1 MWKLSAGRLASR
13 ILRVHC
19 GPTLAIEE
27 NLDGGNDGA
36 PRMAGWSLHNRNLAR
51 PAGDVVFRIVETGSG
66 KASKKIMADL
76 FRALV
81 QIVVGGL
88 RVFNLVG
95 NIDLVGFELGR
106 HNGLLTYALFTLDP
120 VDVRAV
126 NRIFHFGRAKPTVL
140 SCTRSYIQPLHRA
153 SIPRRHASKQGQ
165 SMKAPCS

>member
-1 MWKLSAGRLASR
+1 
-13 ILRVHC
+13 
-19 GPTLAIEE
+19 
-27 NLDGGNDGA
+27 
-36 PRMAGWSLHNRNLAR
+36 
-51 PAGDVVFRIVETGSG
+51 
-66 KASKKIMADL
+66 MADL

-126 NRIFHFGRAKPTVL
+126 NRIFHWKSKADSFELHKVIHPTTPP
-140 SCTRSYIQPLHRA
+140 S
-153 SIPRRHASKQGQ
+153 
-165 SMKAPCS
+165 